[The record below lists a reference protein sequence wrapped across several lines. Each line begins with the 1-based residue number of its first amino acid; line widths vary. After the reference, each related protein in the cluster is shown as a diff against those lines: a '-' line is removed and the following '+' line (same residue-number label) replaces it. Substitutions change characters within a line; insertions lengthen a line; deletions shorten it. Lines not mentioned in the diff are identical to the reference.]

1 MASSEGRRINEYANS
16 MFRFEHLHDGW
27 IQSCAAYLR
36 YLFGEELQGK
46 TVVDY
51 AFGRGNWS
59 LAFRLAGARRVI
71 AIDASEDNVTRFR
84 DFCRERDINNIE
96 VICGNLL
103 EQDIPVKADFIW
115 LYGLLQNITDQ
126 PIFLEKLKSMAS
138 GPDALFYIYYYNAKS
153 LRQFTVETC
162 REIIVYASESEFVK
176 DSYLFTRPA
185 RMRARDDLT
194 APHLSFRTAA
204 ELRELLRGQGLYVKR
219 QDEDFQF
226 FLKGIATEDF
236 YPHQFL
242 CSLNPKDEIET
253 REPVVPF
260 AREVEILRAVANVV
274 FSLELSDAEKK
285 NIAIGLFNTH
295 FSFLTDGFYAKP
307 SVIEIFLFLMYA
319 LLQKTDS
326 YSIVPPLVAQ
336 YRELLRLAL
345 AGTPRDER
353 TRFVTKEMD
362 DNCLTDYLLN
372 NNLRI

>member
-16 MFRFEHLHDGW
+16 MFRFEHLHERW
-27 IQSCAAYLR
+27 IESCAAYLR
-36 YLFGEELQGK
+36 HLFGEELRGK

-59 LAFRLAGARRVI
+59 LAFRLAGARRVF
-71 AIDASEDNVTRFR
+71 AIDASEDNVSRFR
-84 DFCRERDINNIE
+84 NYCRERDINNIE

-103 EQDIPVKADFIW
+103 EQEIPVKADFIW

-126 PIFLEKLKSMAS
+126 QVFLERLKSMAS
-138 GPDALFYIYYYNAKS
+138 GADALFYIYYYNAKS

-162 REIIVYASESEFVK
+162 RDIVVYASESEFVK
-176 DSYLFTRPA
+176 DSFLFTRPA

-194 APHLSFRTAA
+194 APHLSFLTAA
-204 ELRELLRGQGLYVKR
+204 ELREMLRQQALYVKR

-226 FLKGIATEDF
+226 FLRGIATEDF

-242 CSLNPKDEIET
+242 CSLNPADEIEA

-260 AREVEILRAVANVV
+260 AREVEILRALAGAV
-274 FSLELSDAEKK
+274 FALKLSEAEKK

-295 FSFLTDGFYAKP
+295 FSFLREGFYAKTA
-307 SVIEIFLFLMYA
+307 VIEIFLFLMYA

-326 YSIVPPLVAQ
+326 YSILPPLVAQ
-336 YRELLRLAL
+336 YRELLAAAL
-345 AGTPRDER
+345 AAAPRDER

-362 DNCLTDYLLN
+362 DNCLTDYLLD